1 MMTTGGF
8 FFLKSGMRSPFL
20 LGTVTC
26 TIHRA
31 VKGPGTVQP
40 FLFNTKNPCA
50 LLTDIDCSLWPPL
63 LSCDLKSHLL
73 CVDPGEVPVLK
84 TELSCVGGIF
94 ISHLSQT
101 MLK

>member
-8 FFLKSGMRSPFL
+8 FFFKSGMRSPFL

-40 FLFNTKNPCA
+40 FLFNTKNPV
-50 LLTDIDCSLWPPL
+50 
-63 LSCDLKSHLL
+63 LS
-73 CVDPGEVPVLK
+73 
-84 TELSCVGGIF
+84 
-94 ISHLSQT
+94 SQT
-101 MLK
+101 